1 MKYGFYSKFDK
12 RKEIVYM
19 HTFDTLNQAVD
30 FFAKI
35 KGLSIDKFHS
45 LFEVVIIDSR
55 HRNRN
60 GRD

>member
-19 HTFDTLNQAVD
+19 HTFATLNQAVD

-35 KGLSIDKFHS
+35 KGLPLDEFHS
-45 LFEVVIIDSR
+45 LFEVVMVDNKNRI
-55 HRNRN
+55 RN